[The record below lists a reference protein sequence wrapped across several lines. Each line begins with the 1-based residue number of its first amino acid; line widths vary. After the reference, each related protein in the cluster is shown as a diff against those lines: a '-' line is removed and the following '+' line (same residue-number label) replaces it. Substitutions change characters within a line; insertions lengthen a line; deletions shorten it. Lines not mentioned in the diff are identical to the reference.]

1 MYVSNK
7 LKELFKLNLEKP
19 SVKTFRPWYSNISIS
34 NIWYSFG
41 NKGYLLRKKLKLYL
55 NKISWEEII
64 LLFILNNVDI
74 SKLVYTPKIRLKN
87 IKLEIFEEGISIN
100 FCIKFLNLQFKHKY
114 ILNYVLRV
122 NINLINP
129 SLFVTKFPSQA
140 VPVYRKL
147 KKYPVY

>member
-1 MYVSNK
+1 MGDNVSNK
-7 LKELFKLNLEKP
+7 LKKLLELNTEKP
-19 SVKTFRPWYSNISIS
+19 TMKSFSHKHSNIIIY

-74 SKLVYTPKIRLKN
+74 SKLVYNPKVLLKN
-87 IKLEIFEEGISIN
+87 IKLEIFEQGISMN
-100 FCIKFLNLQFKHKY
+100 FCINFLNLQIKQKY

-122 NINLINP
+122 NI
-129 SLFVTKFPSQA
+129 
-140 VPVYRKL
+140 KL
-147 KKYPVY
+147 NFFILSPPPHTS